1 METWRKVKRK
11 RSFMDSSQ
19 FRVGGFF
26 LFSSAPFVPP
36 HSSPKWRKSARY
48 FEIFDLL
55 YYWLILNFRSRWTRK
70 WVFWVISESKQCS
83 KALRLSPVGA
93 EILIFHF
100 LYSIISMEGFKKVVF
115 PKQRAPKSK
124 IWVVQIK
131 PYSISVAPGTLHF
144 WASANILRVLLKL
157 VFNLWQKF
165 GIHFE
170 FNHVDLTEFFWQFFF
185 RQIAMCNTLC
195 VAFWQ
200 KTHLTSGKVSRNKIP
215 GKCHGI
221 YILEIFS
228 LADFRHLGLL
238 CYVIYTT

>member
-1 METWRKVKRK
+1 MRYHLTRASLLWFCG
-11 RSFMDSSQ
+11 SPWIFIQ
-19 FRVGGFF
+19 LNNFF
-26 LFSSAPFVPP
+26 KLPAP

-55 YYWLILNFRSRWTRK
+55 YYWLILKFRSHWTRK

-83 KALRLSPVGA
+83 KVFRLSPVGA

-115 PKQRAPKSK
+115 PKHRAPKSK

-131 PYSISVAPGTLHF
+131 PYLILVEPGTLHF

-170 FNHVDLTEFFWQFFF
+170 FWTCWFDRIFWQFFF
-185 RQIAMCNTLC
+185 FVKSQC
-195 VAFWQ
+195 V
-200 KTHLTSGKVSRNKIP
+200 THYVLRFDR
-215 GKCHGI
+215 KCI
-221 YILEIFS
+221 W
-228 LADFRHLGLL
+228 
-238 CYVIYTT
+238 

>member
-1 METWRKVKRK
+1 M
-11 RSFMDSSQ
+11 M
-19 FRVGGFF
+19 
-26 LFSSAPFVPP
+26 

-48 FEIFDLL
+48 LEIFDLL

-157 VFNLWQKF
+157 VFNFWQKF
-165 GIHFE
+165 GIHFV
-170 FNHVDLTEFFWQFFF
+170 FWTCWFDRIFVTIFFSSNRNVWHIMCCILTE
-185 RQIAMCNTLC
+185 N
-195 VAFWQ
+195 AFDKWPSF
-200 KTHLTSGKVSRNKIP
+200 K
-215 GKCHGI
+215 
-221 YILEIFS
+221 E
-228 LADFRHLGLL
+228 
-238 CYVIYTT
+238 

>member
-1 METWRKVKRK
+1 MYYVSTKGGREGV
-11 RSFMDSSQ
+11 SQ
-19 FRVGGFF
+19 MLTFAYG
-26 LFSSAPFVPP
+26 
-36 HSSPKWRKSARY
+36 SPKWRKSARY

-55 YYWLILNFRSRWTRK
+55 YYWLILKFRSRWTQK

-83 KALRLSPVGA
+83 KVFRLSPVGA

-170 FNHVDLTEFFWQFFF
+170 FWTCWFDRIFLTFYFSS
-185 RQIAMCNTLC
+185 N
-195 VAFWQ
+195 
-200 KTHLTSGKVSRNKIP
+200 RN
-215 GKCHGI
+215 
-221 YILEIFS
+221 
-228 LADFRHLGLL
+228 
-238 CYVIYTT
+238 V

>member
-1 METWRKVKRK
+1 MILSLCAV
-11 RSFMDSSQ
+11 
-19 FRVGGFF
+19 
-26 LFSSAPFVPP
+26 

-55 YYWLILNFRSRWTRK
+55 YYWLILKFRSHWTRK

-83 KALRLSPVGA
+83 KAFRLSPVGS

-115 PKQRAPKSK
+115 PKHRAPKSK

-131 PYSISVAPGTLHF
+131 PYLILVEPGTLHF
-144 WASANILRVLLKL
+144 WASANISRVLLKL
-157 VFNLWQKF
+157 VFNFWQKF
-165 GIHFE
+165 GIHFV
-170 FNHVDLTEFFWQFFF
+170 FWTYWFDSIFLTIFFC
-185 RQIAMCNTLC
+185 QIAMCNTLC

-200 KTHLTSGKVSRNKIP
+200 KMHLISGKVSRNKNP

-221 YILEIFS
+221 YT
-228 LADFRHLGLL
+228 RNH
-238 CYVIYTT
+238 

>member
-1 METWRKVKRK
+1 MAKMTSFLPKDAACIWPLCAP
-11 RSFMDSSQ
+11 RSAAAESRLDSSPTA
-19 FRVGGFF
+19 
-26 LFSSAPFVPP
+26 APA

-70 WVFWVISESKQCS
+70 WVFWVILESKQCS

-170 FNHVDLTEFFWQFFF
+170 FWTCWFDRIFLTIFFF
-185 RQIAMCNTLC
+185 VKSQC
-195 VAFWQ
+195 V
-200 KTHLTSGKVSRNKIP
+200 THYVLHFDR
-215 GKCHGI
+215 KCI
-221 YILEIFS
+221 W
-228 LADFRHLGLL
+228 
-238 CYVIYTT
+238 

>member
-1 METWRKVKRK
+1 MDVVVEIWVPSFSVASLTDCSWWSKQQRQKLKTFPGLLYWAAGSSSSNKRGK
-11 RSFMDSSQ
+11 QQVTKKLS
-19 FRVGGFF
+19 
-26 LFSSAPFVPP
+26 LTP

-55 YYWLILNFRSRWTRK
+55 YYWLILKFRSHWTRK

-170 FNHVDLTEFFWQFFF
+170 FWTCWFDRIFLTILFSS
-185 RQIAMCNTLC
+185 N
-195 VAFWQ
+195 
-200 KTHLTSGKVSRNKIP
+200 RN
-215 GKCHGI
+215 
-221 YILEIFS
+221 
-228 LADFRHLGLL
+228 
-238 CYVIYTT
+238 V

>member
-1 METWRKVKRK
+1 M
-11 RSFMDSSQ
+11 RSFREEWEMHMMMILTLSGPAF
-19 FRVGGFF
+19 FRVSHGPG
-26 LFSSAPFVPP
+26 

-55 YYWLILNFRSRWTRK
+55 YYWLILKFRSHWTRK

-83 KALRLSPVGA
+83 KAFRLSPVGA

-157 VFNLWQKF
+157 VFNFWQKF

-170 FNHVDLTEFFWQFFF
+170 FWTCWFDRIFLTIFFSS
-185 RQIAMCNTLC
+185 N
-195 VAFWQ
+195 
-200 KTHLTSGKVSRNKIP
+200 RN
-215 GKCHGI
+215 
-221 YILEIFS
+221 
-228 LADFRHLGLL
+228 
-238 CYVIYTT
+238 V